1 MLLTITYY
9 DVLTYYYVLLRTTTL
24 IHDPNAC
31 YDSWPRT
38 ATTYYC
44 HLPHSTW
51 QVCVWGGRLCSV
63 KPGIAVI
70 PQGRSLGLCLCRL
83 RCRFIRTFNGCC
95 MVTQTQAKRQLSRRS
110 PTFAFV
116 VWKPAEC
123 VWPQWPSE
131 TTAMTVLMHT
141 TTYHRVQLH
150 ATTPKETIRRGT
162 TYDHLVAFTT
172 PKYD

>member
-1 MLLTITYY
+1 MLATIHGRVRLRLTIAISHTQ
-9 DVLTYYYVLLRTTTL
+9 LGK
-24 IHDPNAC
+24 C
-31 YDSWPRT
+31 
-38 ATTYYC
+38 
-44 HLPHSTW
+44 
-51 QVCVWGGRLCSV
+51 VCVWWGGRLCSV

-95 MVTQTQAKRQLSRRS
+95 MVTQQQAKRQPFRWS

-150 ATTPKETIRRGT
+150 ATTPKESIRRDT
-162 TYDHLVAFTT
+162 TYYHLVTFTT